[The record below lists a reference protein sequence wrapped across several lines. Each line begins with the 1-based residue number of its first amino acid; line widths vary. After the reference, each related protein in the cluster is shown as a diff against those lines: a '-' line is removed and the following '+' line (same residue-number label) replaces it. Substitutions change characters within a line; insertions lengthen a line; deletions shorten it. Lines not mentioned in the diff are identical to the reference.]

1 MRQRG
6 KGIVMD
12 EKKPKPLPKTV
23 LIVED
28 DEDIGDLLMLA
39 ITSETSHLA
48 MLVKDSLQA
57 LRWVRTKKPDL
68 FILDYNLPGMNGI
81 QLYEHLHARKDLADV
96 PVVLVSAN
104 VPEYEVRSRNLIL
117 VRKPFELDELLEI
130 VEEVV
135 DKPVNIADYQS
146 DNIKRA

>member
-1 MRQRG
+1 
-6 KGIVMD
+6 MD

-28 DEDIGDLLMLA
+28 DEDIGNLLMLA
-39 ITSETSHLA
+39 ITGETSHLA
-48 MLVKDSLQA
+48 MLVKDGFQA
-57 LRWVRTKKPDL
+57 LRWVRTKKPNL

-117 VRKPFELDELLEI
+117 VRKPFELDELLEL

-146 DNIKRA
+146 DDMKRA